1 MNINVLTVDCEIDT
15 VGGAR
20 LHTDG
25 YTGHAR
31 IIVDED
37 RHVIVGAT
45 LIGPHVGHLL
55 HFATIAI
62 IAEVPLERLWHAVPS
77 FPTMSEVWLRLL
89 ENYGL

>member
-1 MNINVLTVDCEIDT
+1 